1 MVLDVVYGSVWETG
15 VAEET
20 AELTV
25 SQRYV
30 ARSLLKFPVCHVS
43 NLFGQLHSTD
53 SSVDGSYLQ
62 WWRYSAPLAF
72 HCDFAL
78 PRIRV
83 ASVLSSAKIRQ

>member
-1 MVLDVVYGSVWETG
+1 MVLDVVYGSVRETG

-30 ARSLLKFPVCHVS
+30 ARSLLKFRICPVF
-43 NLFGQLHSTD
+43 NLFGQLHSTG
-53 SSVDGSYLQ
+53 SGVDARYLQ
-62 WWRYSAPLAF
+62 WWRYSASLAF

-83 ASVLSSAKIRQ
+83 AFVLSSAKIRQ